1 MSLRSGTPVGQG
13 QVVSVASMTSTT
25 GAGRSGTG
33 RPLSPA
39 VYWRRRLFVL
49 GTVVALVLIVVNLVG
64 GGSDS
69 TGPGVTASNVGADQE
84 SAAPPAAPTAGPTAG
99 TGKKKG
105 TKERSPTT
113 PEPTVVLPTA
123 PPLAEPEGECVD
135 DDIAVTPTVQRAVA
149 GRSALIT
156 LKLRTISAEACTWQV
171 SADTLAVRIS
181 TGDDEVWASR
191 ECPGALTEQSVV
203 VRRAVT
209 ATYDLRWNT
218 RRSDA
223 GCPRLTEFAPAADY
237 RVTAAAYGGEPA
249 DLVFDLVAPT
259 APEPAPAPEAEKLKD
274 TSGKQDKQDKQS
286 NQASGTAG

>member
-1 MSLRSGTPVGQG
+1 
-13 QVVSVASMTSTT
+13 MTSTT
-25 GAGRSGTG
+25 PAGRPGTG
-33 RPLSPA
+33 GPLGPA

-49 GTVVALVLIVVNLVG
+49 GTVVALVLIVVNLLG
-64 GGSDS
+64 GGAES
-69 TGPGVTASNVGADQE
+69 TDRGVTASTVGADQE
-84 SAAPPAAPTAGPTAG
+84 SAAPPTTPTTGPTAG

-105 TKERSPTT
+105 KKKQSATT
-113 PEPTVVLPTA
+113 PGPTVVLPTA
-123 PPLAEPEGECVD
+123 PPLAEPEGECAD

-156 LKLRTISAEACTWQV
+156 LQLRTINAEACTWQA

-191 ECPGALTEQSVV
+191 ECPGALPERAVV

-218 RRSDA
+218 RRSDT

-259 APEPAPAPEAEKLKD
+259 APEPEPEPDGERLKD
-274 TSGKQDKQDKQS
+274 TSGNQSKQGKQDKQS
-286 NQASGTAG
+286 KQDKQGSGTAG